1 MYRYLLN
8 HVLRASKFMQR
19 IAEHT
24 GVDDKDALQ
33 QLLQMGLDDGNLS
46 LFSLSG
52 NDAVE
57 ESGEVGNNYSQ
68 LFIRNNDV
76 EAQGKTTARLQRS
89 VEETRRRSMAP
100 DGVLD
105 LDLPDA
111 FKDAVTYLSETEYS
125 PNKLILKTMRTLAA
139 EGFFDPKRNQMEHL
153 MLQEFSNFGE
163 GNYYLPLFPDFR
175 YRLYTDSRG
184 VASYQGGDCHRA
196 VCDFAEKLP
205 ASDED
210 IQIFLEVI
218 EKEYGV
224 TEDNYEDIL
233 ADPVKFVKDCKD
245 SKPFC
250 ALRAAEAIREMKE
263 EGCSGYILQQ
273 DQSASGP
280 AWYGWFTGDEAL
292 CHLTNLYPSDSPQS
306 LYTAMSAYVNE
317 ARLLPVHVRDNPM
330 FVDRKTAKTFAVPMI
345 YSAANPSLTRGA
357 ILKNPQTS
365 PIQYMDNAGDYIVG
379 SLEKVSKLDLNERY
393 AGVWQALGW
402 SLAVRVASDV
412 ARAYETSLFG
422 SKTVAGLTSRLRPA
436 MMAIKTA
443 SRNRRNDGQVLNWT
457 SPSGCRVFNRKMVV
471 DMDAKPW
478 DVNVTFDGKRHRIS
492 FQPLKAAS
500 SDAASGPNVIHS
512 VDASAVHFMALMA
525 AEAGIR
531 IAPIHDSIGTHI
543 SYARWVRAA
552 FKSCIARVDQKF
564 LDREILIP
572 SKVTPLN
579 YPGADR
585 KRFAKSRHILGC

>member
-24 GVDDKDALQ
+24 GIEDRDALQ
-33 QLLQMGLDDGNLS
+33 QILQIGLDSG
-46 LFSLSG
+46 SLSIFELSG
-52 NDAVE
+52 TDVVE
-57 ESGEVGNNYSQ
+57 ENNEDGNNYSQ
-68 LFIRNNDV
+68 LYIRNNEV
-76 EAQGKTTARLQRS
+76 EMQGKTTARLQRS
-89 VEETRRRSMAP
+89 KEETRRRSMSP

-105 LDLPDA
+105 LELPDT
-111 FKDAVTYLSETEYS
+111 FKDAVAYLSETEFV
-125 PNKLILKTMRTLAA
+125 PNKLILKTMRTLAD
-139 EGFFDPKRNQMEHL
+139 EGFFDPKRNQMEVL
-153 MLQEFSNFGE
+153 MLQEFTNFGE
-163 GNYYLPLFPDFR
+163 GSYYLPVFPDFR

-184 VASYQGGDCHRA
+184 VASYQGGDAHRA

-205 ASDED
+205 AADED
-210 IQIFLEVI
+210 IQIFLEVVAS
-218 EKEYGV
+218 EYGV
-224 TEDNYEDIL
+224 TEENYRDIL

-280 AWYGWFTGDEAL
+280 AWYGWFTGDESL
-292 CHLTNLYPSDSPQS
+292 CYLTNLYASDSPQS
-306 LYTAMSAYVNE
+306 LYTAMAAYVD
-317 ARLLPVHVRDNPM
+317 AAHLLPMQVRDNPL
-330 FVDRKTAKTFAVPMI
+330 FVHRKTAKTFAVPMI

-365 PIQYMDNAGDYIVG
+365 KVRYLNDAGDYIAG
-379 SLEKVSKLDLNERY
+379 SLERVSGLDLNDRY
-393 AGVWQALGW
+393 AGAWKELGW

-422 SKTVAGLTSRLRPA
+422 SKTVGGLTTRLRPA
-436 MMAIKTA
+436 MMAIKSA
-443 SRNRRNDGQVLNWT
+443 SRNRRADGEVLNWT
-457 SPSGCRVFNRKMVV
+457 SPSGCRVFNRKSVV

-478 DVNVTFDGKRHRIS
+478 SINCVYDSKRHRIS
-492 FQPLKAAS
+492 FQPVASVS

-525 AEAGIR
+525 SEAGIR

-543 SYARWVRAA
+543 AHARWVRTS
-552 FKSCIARVDQKF
+552 FKACISRVDQKF

-572 SKVTPLN
+572 SKVRPLD

-585 KRFAKSRHILGC
+585 KRFAKSRHIIGC

>member
-24 GVDDKDALQ
+24 GVEDREALQ
-33 QLLQMGLDDGNLS
+33 QILQIGLDSG
-46 LFSLSG
+46 SLSVFELSG
-52 NDAVE
+52 TDAVE
-57 ESGEVGNNYSQ
+57 DGEGGNNYSQ
-68 LFIRNNDV
+68 LYIRNNEV
-76 EAQGKTTARLQRS
+76 EMQGKTTARLQRS
-89 VEETRRRSMAP
+89 KEETRRRSMSP

-111 FKDAVTYLSETEYS
+111 FKDAVTYLSETEFS
-125 PNKLILKTMRTLAA
+125 PNKLILATMRTLAD
-139 EGFFDPKRNQMEHL
+139 EGFFDPKRNQMELL
-153 MLQEFSNFGE
+153 MLQEFTNFGE
-163 GNYYLPLFPDFR
+163 GTYYLPMFPDFR

-210 IQIFLEVI
+210 IQIFLEVVSS
-218 EKEYGV
+218 EYGV
-224 TEDNYEDIL
+224 TENNYRDIL
-233 ADPVKFVKDCKD
+233 ADPVKFIKDCKD

-280 AWYGWFTGDEAL
+280 AWYAWFTGDESL
-292 CHLTNLYPSDSPQS
+292 CYLTNLYASDSPQS
-306 LYTAMSAYVNE
+306 LYTAMSLYVNE
-317 ARLLPVHVRDNPM
+317 ARLLPMHVRDNPL

-365 PIQYMDNAGDYIVG
+365 KVQYLNDAGDYIAG
-379 SLEKVSKLDLNERY
+379 SLDRVSSLDLNDRY
-393 AGVWQALGW
+393 AGVWKEMGW

-422 SKTVAGLTSRLRPA
+422 SKTVGGLTSRLRPA
-436 MMAIKTA
+436 MMAIKSA
-443 SRNRRNDGQVLNWT
+443 SRNRRADGEVLNWT

-478 DVNVTFDGKRHRIS
+478 AINFEYDSKRHRIS
-492 FQPLKAAS
+492 FQPVKATS

-525 AEAGIR
+525 SEAGIR

-543 SYARWVRAA
+543 AHARWVRTA
-552 FKSCIARVDQKF
+552 FKACISRVDQKF
-564 LDREILIP
+564 LDSEILIP
-572 SKVTPLN
+572 SKVRPLD

-585 KRFAKSRHILGC
+585 KRFAKSRHIIGC